1 MSTPLSSSRGCSLLA
16 MAERLISGTS
26 VSSFRLGFEAV
37 VKDLLNLRAK
47 VGPVDLQIN
56 PFVLVVGGNLVSII
70 TIAVTVPARIATA
83 ERIPIPVVF

>member
-1 MSTPLSSSRGCSLLA
+1 MSTPLSSSRGGSLLA
-16 MAERLISGTS
+16 VAERRNSGTS

-47 VGPVDLQIN
+47 VGPVDLQID